1 MKIKIPNLTID
12 STNQR
17 LKSLVHNGF
26 FTALY
31 MPRFTCKRAAVSSL
45 HHRSAVEQP
54 CFVAQASS
62 IVVVAEVAKPPPL
75 SSFNLACRYGGE
87 KRLFY
92 VADEMNEDVVKLFRR
107 DAVVEDGSDD
117 TLAAFRV

>member
-31 MPRFTCKRAAVSSL
+31 MPRFTCKRGIWR
-45 HHRSAVEQP
+45 HGGT
-54 CFVAQASS
+54 FV
-62 IVVVAEVAKPPPL
+62 
-75 SSFNLACRYGGE
+75 
-87 KRLFY
+87 
-92 VADEMNEDVVKLFRR
+92 
-107 DAVVEDGSDD
+107 
-117 TLAAFRV
+117 